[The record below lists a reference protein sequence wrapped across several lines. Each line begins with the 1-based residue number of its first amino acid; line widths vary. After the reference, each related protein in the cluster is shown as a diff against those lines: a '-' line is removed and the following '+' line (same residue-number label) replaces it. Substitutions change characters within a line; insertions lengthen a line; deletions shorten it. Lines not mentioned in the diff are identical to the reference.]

1 MIKVV
6 IVDDEPL
13 ASEGLASY
21 VRELDTLQLVGTC
34 ENPIE
39 LMTVL
44 EQHSIDLIFLDIQM
58 PKMSGLDFIKIKKNL
73 PYIVITTA
81 YPNYAVE
88 GFNLNVTDY
97 LLKPITFERFVQAV
111 NKVLDLEKQMK
122 AVETSHSENHFFIRS
137 NGKYEKIYFSDIEYI
152 QGLQNYVTI
161 FTSREKY
168 TTLLTLKQLETNLD
182 AEGFVRVHKSFI
194 VSLDKINSIENHE
207 IRLTD
212 KTIPVSKNYR
222 DLLMEKVVK
231 GKLWKR

>member
-21 VRELDTLQLVGTC
+21 VRELDTLQLVETC

-73 PYIVITTA
+73 PHIVITTA

-111 NKVLDLEKQMK
+111 NKVVDLAKQGK
-122 AVETSHSENHFFIRS
+122 TIETSHSENHFFIRS